1 MTEHFKFLV
10 QLPIL
15 LSQQI
20 VTEWDNLCKILD

>member
-1 MTEHFKFLV
+1 MTEDFKFLV